1 MDKTTT
7 GAWII
12 HHGRKLNDNINAA
25 AEYSAIDIAAK
36 SASLLS
42 RMAASEQDEISSET
56 VTTLSKVGGLN
67 PKTELKAC
75 LNELEKQK
83 VIDVSESGAVSV
95 LGITAN
101 SALTHAAELYF
112 KNSPGSHENAVV
124 DLSEKVSQSPLNLKL
139 ASEYISDTHKL
150 TTDQSKELI
159 DQAANIGFVDTDSDK
174 DDPLLFN
181 GNLFRRDAV
190 AKTQKVLSSLSQNE
204 QNMLIAFEAQLK
216 EQGAIHIKTAEQL
229 LTVDLL
235 SKLRAAAVYDENVVS
250 NEAGDHS
257 FITSPAS
264 FHKFI
269 SPMLD
274 DAFDHAKALVSALSY
289 GVSISSKAR
298 GRIWGAELI
307 LGKLIRGGTVG
318 PVPAIGQDYRALE
331 LERVVQI
338 TPGAYGYS
346 MRLLKKHVGEI
357 ALQVLQYGSA
367 ENSVI
372 ESIPS
377 AQVIGYTGPE
387 AARTKFKKKK
397 CTQLSSSQMR
407 SLLSSVR
414 SGGGL

>member
-1 MDKTTT
+1 MDKSTT

-12 HHGRKLNDNINAA
+12 HHGRKLSDNTNAA

-42 RMAASEQDEISSET
+42 RMAASEQDELSSET
-56 VTTLSKVGGLN
+56 VTTLGKVGGLN
-67 PKTELKAC
+67 PKTELQAC
-75 LNELEKQK
+75 LSELKNQK

-101 SALTHAAELYF
+101 SALTHAAELYI
-112 KNSPGSHENAVV
+112 KNSPESHENAVI
-124 DLSEKVSQSPLNLKL
+124 DLSEKVSQSPIGLKVAL
-139 ASEYISDTHKL
+139 EYISDTHQL
-150 TTDQSKELI
+150 TNDESKELI
-159 DQAANIGFVDTDSDK
+159 DQAASIGFIDTDSDK

-181 GNLFRRDAV
+181 GNLFRRDTV
-190 AKTQKVLSSLSQNE
+190 AKTQKILSSLNQGE
-204 QNMLIAFEAQLK
+204 QNKLIAFDAQLK
-216 EQGAIHIKTAEQL
+216 EQGAIHINSAEQL
-229 LTVDLL
+229 LGLDLL

-264 FHKFI
+264 FHKFS

-289 GVSISSKAR
+289 GVSVSSNSR
-298 GRIWGAELI
+298 GKIWGAELI

-318 PVPAIGQDYRALE
+318 PVHAIGQDYRALE

-338 TPGAYGYS
+338 TPSGYGYS
-346 MRLLKKHVGEI
+346 MKLLKKHVGEI
-357 ALQVLQYGSA
+357 ALQVLQCGSA
-367 ENSVI
+367 KSAVI
-372 ESIPS
+372 ENIPS
-377 AQVIGYTGPE
+377 AQVTGYTGPE

-397 CTQLSSSQMR
+397 STQLSSSQMR